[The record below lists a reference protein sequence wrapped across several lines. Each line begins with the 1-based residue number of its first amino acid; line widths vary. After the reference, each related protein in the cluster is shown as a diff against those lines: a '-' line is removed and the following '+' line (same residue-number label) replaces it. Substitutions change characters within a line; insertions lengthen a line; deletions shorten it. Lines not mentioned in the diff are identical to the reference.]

1 MEKNNIQI
9 QLSVPRRQSPAAIIL
24 ILARYFRKLARQAW
38 PLVIVLFFGRG
49 GDEEE
54 GEKQGQAQVQGEHW
68 LVYVLYVAIVM
79 TTFSMIASVIAYWR
93 FYFYTTDEEFIIERG
108 FFNKVKLSVP
118 FHRIQTINFKRGV
131 LHRALGVVG
140 LEIDTAG
147 SQGKELTIE
156 ALTEAEASLIRQFL
170 LEKRGNQV
178 AENKIEEVVVEREE
192 ETLLMQLQ
200 ITDLLK
206 IGFGQNHLRTV
217 GIIIAFIFGLFEF
230 AQDIMGEAADKQ
242 AESFG
247 LWILNYFFL
256 FLLIAVPL
264 LLITAFLLT
273 LIRTVLRYYNLRFF
287 RTPGGYR
294 VVSGLF
300 TEQERNAALNKV
312 QLVQWQDNPLYRWF
326 KMYAIR
332 LKQASSA
339 VVGNRQSINIPGA
352 YARQVQVVRDAY
364 FPVNDP
370 ALFTEHGIDSAI
382 IGRRL
387 IYQGILPALGLVLLT
402 FSPLG
407 FKALWWLLLIPIVWQ
422 ASRIYHRK
430 WLVALHLEG
439 CHLKYGIW
447 NTTQVVLQWYK
458 IQAVELR
465 QSPYQRRHG
474 LANLYL
480 YTAAG
485 AVSIPYLP
493 LAKAAALK
501 DYVLFQVETDRRGW
515 M

>member
-1 MEKNNIQI
+1 VEKNNIQI

-24 ILARYFRKLARQAW
+24 ILARFFRKLARQAW
-38 PLVIVLFFGRG
+38 PLIIIVFFRRG
-49 GDEEE
+49 GEEKE
-54 GEKQGQAQVQGEHW
+54 GQVQAQREHW
-68 LVYVLYVAIVM
+68 LVYVLYFAIVM

-131 LHRALGVVG
+131 LHKALGVVG

-156 ALTEAEASLIRQFL
+156 ALTEAEANLIRQFL

-178 AENKIEEVVVEREE
+178 AEKKIEENIIDEPEE
-192 ETLLMQLQ
+192 ESLLMQLQ

-230 AQDIMGEAADKQ
+230 AQDIMGEAVNKQ
-242 AESFG
+242 AETFG
-247 LWILNYFFL
+247 FWILNSFFL
-256 FLLIAVPL
+256 FLLIVVPI

-287 RTPGGYR
+287 RTTGGYR

-300 TEQERNAALNKV
+300 TEQERNAALNKI

-339 VVGNRQSINIPGA
+339 VVANRQAINIPGA
-352 YARQVQVVRDAY
+352 YAQQVQVVRDAY

-370 ALFTEHGIDSAI
+370 ALFTEHGIDSSI

-387 IYQGILPALGLVLLT
+387 IYQGILPALGLILLT

-407 FKALWWLLLIPIVWQ
+407 LKALWWLLLIPVVWQ
-422 ASRIYHRK
+422 ASRIYHRN
-430 WLVALHLEG
+430 WLVALHPDG
-439 CHLKYGIW
+439 CQLKHGIW
-447 NTTQVVLQWYK
+447 NMSYIVLQWYK

-493 LAKAAALK
+493 LAKAVALK
-501 DYVLFQVETDRRGW
+501 DYVLLQVETDRRGW